1 MAVGAGSAA
10 KRRRPLDEARIE
22 RANQW
27 AELIQRENHFNFIKM
42 HYLNHYVQD
51 VRRFGCI
58 PMYSTDIG
66 ELAHKEQIKEGYRR
80 SNKNDAARQILAQY
94 TRQHAI
100 GMRLLTMEVLG
111 KADNAFEIG
120 NVSVSG
126 QGRRVGAYPTQRIPG
141 RALKGC
147 TQNVGTLFE
156 ICRVL
161 EIPYDNLAAE
171 LVSYIRQAV
180 PDKQQ
185 PPDDPSE
192 LKFLP
197 AEQFRQL
204 EIPIPDFQETDI
216 FQVHRAR
223 CTGTKLFRNSGA
235 RNDWIWIQAGGPNM
249 YGDLHGRAMA
259 RLVVLFKIRNMSTG
273 IVSRLAFVQVVDPVN
288 GGRFHG
294 SSGHIRV
301 CKRHNG
307 RDLRIID
314 IGVVVGQAHVV
325 PYGDGQWLV
334 NHRIDLRT
342 FNDIY

>member
-1 MAVGAGSAA
+1 
-10 KRRRPLDEARIE
+10 
-22 RANQW
+22 
-27 AELIQRENHFNFIKM
+27 
-42 HYLNHYVQD
+42 
-51 VRRFGCI
+51 
-58 PMYSTDIG
+58 
-66 ELAHKEQIKEGYRR
+66 
-80 SNKNDAARQILAQY
+80 
-94 TRQHAI
+94 
-100 GMRLLTMEVLG
+100 MEVLG
-111 KADNAFEIG
+111 KADNVFEIG

-126 QGRRVGAYPTQRIPG
+126 QGRRVRAYPTQRIPG
-141 RALKGC
+141 RALKGH
-147 TQNVGTLFE
+147 TKNVSTLLE

-171 LVSYIRQAV
+171 LVSYIRQVV
-180 PDKQQ
+180 PDEWQLSE
-185 PPDDPSE
+185 DPSE
-192 LKFLP
+192 MKFPP
-197 AEQFRQL
+197 AEQFTQL
-204 EIPIPDFQETDI
+204 EIPVPDFQETDI
-216 FQVHRAR
+216 FQVHHAR

-273 IVSRLAFVQVVDPVN
+273 IVSRLAFVQVVDPVS

-325 PYGDGQWLV
+325 PYRDGQWLV
-334 NHRIDLRT
+334 NHRIDLQT